1 MPKYLKWLAILFAA
15 LLVIVGISAV
25 GSQKAAAA
33 EPTSISTAV
42 HIDKAAP
49 AIKVVPE
56 QRIGGG
62 IVKPFYRW
70 LDSSYCYWSGISTRS
85 YYCYRYACTYFE
97 RVAWG
102 CYDGYVR
109 ITTYTYA

>member
-1 MPKYLKWLAILFAA
+1 MKKFLAAVFMTLALFATG
-15 LLVIVGISAV
+15 LV
-25 GSQKAAAA
+25 
-33 EPTSISTAV
+33 
-42 HIDKAAP
+42 AAP
-49 AIKVVPE
+49 AASATPASEAQITAKAFKASVPAVHVTPE
-56 QRIGGG
+56 KRNIGGG
-62 IVKPFYRW
+62 VTKPLYRW

-109 ITTYTYA
+109 MTTYTFV